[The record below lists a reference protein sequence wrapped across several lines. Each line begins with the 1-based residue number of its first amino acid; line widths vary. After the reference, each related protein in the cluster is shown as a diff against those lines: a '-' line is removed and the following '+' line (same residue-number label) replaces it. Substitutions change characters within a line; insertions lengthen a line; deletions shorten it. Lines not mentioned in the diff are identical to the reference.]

1 MDKIKLNFYRKF
13 LIHRMLSKKK
23 LKSIIFCKMKRNFS
37 FRICVLNNNMNK
49 KTSFVFSYQLTCDYD
64 HIYTEDLYD
73 LELSN
78 LESVFSITT
87 NRVKFQNRKINTKAT
102 IRTHCIQHTQQALR
116 LPNLARLSTIYSEHL
131 YIVYIPL
138 FQKKL
143 NIPDY

>member
-64 HIYTEDLYD
+64 HIYTDDLYD

-102 IRTHCIQHTQQALR
+102 IRTYTHTQQAPR
-116 LPNLARLSTIYSEHL
+116 LPNLDWTQYILNIYTL
-131 YIVYIPL
+131 YIY
-138 FQKKL
+138 FYFKRS
-143 NIPDY
+143 